1 MAAANSKAEH
11 GVSPPYPLLCAPH
24 WLARFLFSGSLKI
37 LFLIALQAEK
47 ENQPTEI
54 LTLFILKYIADTAI
68 EMIESVHLSNRVRNR
83 PAAP

>member
-1 MAAANSKAEH
+1 MAYRRHTHS
-11 GVSPPYPLLCAPH
+11 CAPH
-24 WLARFLFSGSLKI
+24 IWLARFLFSGSLKI
-37 LFLIALQAEK
+37 LLLIALQAEK

>member
-1 MAAANSKAEH
+1 MRSTLVGKIFIFRQPENSL
-11 GVSPPYPLLCAPH
+11 P
-24 WLARFLFSGSLKI
+24 
-37 LFLIALQAEK
+37 IALQAEK

-83 PAAP
+83 LAAP